1 MNSYLRTNARG
12 AVNGLLVA
20 TITLVF
26 LFLGASAFAIWSYM
40 NYDDQKTNVDAKV
53 SVAVAEAKKDQA
65 DLDAEKFA
73 EQEKEPNRQ
82 FVGPD
87 DYGRLVFNYPKTWS
101 AYIDSDTSGRGDYSA
116 YLNPVTVPPVS
127 NEQQFA
133 LRVTIQNR
141 DYDEVL
147 DTYSARVEEGALRS
161 SSVAS
166 NGKSGTRLDGNF
178 SEDIRGSLVIFR
190 VRDKTITLQTDAET
204 FKPDFDALIKTID
217 FNA

>member
-1 MNSYLRTNARG
+1 MNSYLRMNERG

-53 SVAVAEAKKDQA
+53 SVAVAEAKKEQA
-65 DLDAEKFA
+65 DLDAEKFMQ
-73 EQEKEPNRQ
+73 QEKEPNRQ

-101 AYIDSDTSGRGDYSA
+101 AYIESDTSGRGDYAA

-127 NEQQFA
+127 NTQQFA

-147 DTYSARVEEGALRS
+147 DSYSGLVEEGALRS
-161 SSVAS
+161 SSVSS

-178 SEDIRGSLVIFR
+178 SDDIRGSLVVFR
-190 VRDKTITLQTDAET
+190 VRDKTITLRTDAET